1 MKEVVNAIGEI
12 FVGIGMFAVI
22 FFIAWILTSFDVIGV
37 FFVSTVL
44 GQKFLQ
50 QEIIAQNNT
59 TQYLTDGLFYRR
71 YNRHHKIEY

>member
-44 GQKFLQ
+44 FLMVFLP
-50 QEIIAQNNT
+50 II
-59 TQYLTDGLFYRR
+59 L
-71 YNRHHKIEY
+71 

>member
-1 MKEVVNAIGEI
+1 MKEEVNAIGEI

-44 GQKFLQ
+44 FLMVFLP
-50 QEIIAQNNT
+50 II
-59 TQYLTDGLFYRR
+59 LEMEE
-71 YNRHHKIEY
+71 K